1 MIHVKKTS
9 SEHSQVLIMK
19 KLTILATVLAITA
32 GLTAGVAG
40 YIALNNKSD
49 DSNVATV
56 SQKETV
62 SETTSADTKEATAS
76 GDTVGAGNA
85 TASGDATAGKDTV
98 SGEAASAANAAA
110 NEATPAD
117 NTAAANG
124 TADENA
130 DNTTSP
136 SDNATVNEPSTG
148 ANAEEE
154 TVGAPDAAPA
164 AQTTTGLDANVAQ
177 AIHDA
182 YVAKASSAQGD
193 VGRGYYIYDIDKD
206 GVPELLLTHEEGT
219 NRGLAVFTYIDGAV
233 TECGVMWGFAHGLPF
248 PASYPEG
255 NGIVLEECA
264 RGYQC
269 IWLIS
274 KDGTAMS
281 DTINSDSAKLFTEEL
296 RTAWPT
302 YYTDIEDDFGYYYNH
317 QYRAV
322 LNPYFEG
329 TEALSLCD
337 PADDTAIREALGMN

>member
-1 MIHVKKTS
+1 
-9 SEHSQVLIMK
+9 MK
-19 KLTILATVLAITA
+19 KINVLATILAVAA

-40 YIALNNKSD
+40 YVVLNTRSD
-49 DSNVATV
+49 NTAVATV
-56 SQKETV
+56 SREETV
-62 SETTSADTKEATAS
+62 SEAASADTAEVAAS
-76 GDTVGAGNA
+76 GETKAAGESTAAGNA
-85 TASGDATAGKDTV
+85 A
-98 SGEAASAANAAA
+98 
-110 NEATPAD
+110 
-117 NTAAANG
+117 
-124 TADENA
+124 
-130 DNTTSP
+130 SP
-136 SDNATVNEPSTG
+136 SDA
-148 ANAEEE
+148 AAAETAGEE
-154 TVGAPDAAPA
+154 TVGTPDTAPA
-164 AQTTTGLDANVAQ
+164 AQTTSTGLDANVAQ

-255 NGIVLEECA
+255 TGIVLEECA

-281 DTINSDSAKLFTEEL
+281 DTINSDSANLFTEEL

-322 LNPYFEG
+322 LSPYFEG
-329 TEALSLCD
+329 SEALCLCD
-337 PADDTAIREALGMN
+337 PADDTAIREALGMS

>member
-1 MIHVKKTS
+1 MFDTLKKTS
-9 SEHSQVLIMK
+9 SEHLQVHIMK
-19 KLTILATVLAITA
+19 KLTILATVLAVTA

-40 YIALNNKSD
+40 YIALNNKPD
-49 DSNVATV
+49 NSNVATV
-56 SQKETV
+56 SQKETA
-62 SETTSADTKEATAS
+62 SETTSADTKDATAS
-76 GDTVGAGNA
+76 GDTTAASNA
-85 TASGDATAGKDTV
+85 AASGDTTA
-98 SGEAASAANAAA
+98 AANAAG

-124 TADENA
+124 TANETANNA
-130 DNTTSP
+130 TAP
-136 SDNATVNEPSTG
+136 SDNAAVNEPSTG

-164 AQTTTGLDANVAQ
+164 AQTTSTGLDLNTAQ

-182 YVAKASSAQGD
+182 YVAKAPSAQGD

-206 GVPELLLTHEEGT
+206 GIPELLLTYEEGNT
-219 NRGLAVFTYIDGAV
+219 RGLAVYTYVDGSVA
-233 TECGVMWGFAHGLPF
+233 ECGVMWGFAHGFPF

-264 RGYQC
+264 RSYQS

-274 KDGTAMS
+274 KNGISLS
-281 DTINSDSAKLFTEEL
+281 DTMNSDSANLCNEEL

-322 LNPYFEG
+322 LSPYFEG
-329 TEALSLCD
+329 SEALSFCD
-337 PADDTAIREALGMN
+337 PADDTAIREALGMS

>member
-1 MIHVKKTS
+1 
-9 SEHSQVLIMK
+9 MK
-19 KLTILATVLAITA
+19 KITILATVLAVAA

-40 YIALNNKSD
+40 YIVLNNKPD
-49 DSNVATV
+49 NSNVATA

-62 SETTSADTKEATAS
+62 GETTSADTKEATAS
-76 GDTVGAGNA
+76 GDTTAAINA
-85 TASGDATAGKDTV
+85 AASGDATAAG
-98 SGEAASAANAAA
+98 NAAA
-110 NEATPAD
+110 NEAATAD
-117 NTAAANG
+117 NTASSNG
-124 TADENA
+124 TANETA
-130 DNTTSP
+130 DNAAAP
-136 SDNATVNEPSTG
+136 NDNATVNEPAAG
-148 ANAEEE
+148 ANAGEE
-154 TVGAPDAAPA
+154 TVGAPDAASA
-164 AQTTTGLDANVAQ
+164 AQTTSTGLALNTAQ

-182 YVAKASSAQGD
+182 YVAKAPSAQGD

-206 GVPELLLTHEEGT
+206 GVPELLLTHEEGLD
-219 NRGLAVFTYIDGAV
+219 RGLAVFTYIDGAV
-233 TECGVMWGFAHGLPF
+233 AECGVMWGFAHGLPF

-281 DTINSDSAKLFTEEL
+281 DTINSDSANLFTEEL

-322 LNPYFEG
+322 ISPYFEG
-329 TEALSLCD
+329 SEALSLCD
-337 PADDTAIREALGMN
+337 PADDTAIREALGMS

>member
-1 MIHVKKTS
+1 
-9 SEHSQVLIMK
+9 MK
-19 KLTILATVLAITA
+19 KLTILATVLAVTA

-40 YIALNNKSD
+40 YIALNNKPD
-49 DSNVATV
+49 NSNVATV
-56 SQKETV
+56 SQKETA
-62 SETTSADTKEATAS
+62 SETTSADTKDATAS
-76 GDTVGAGNA
+76 GDTTAASNA
-85 TASGDATAGKDTV
+85 AASGDTTA
-98 SGEAASAANAAA
+98 AANAAG

-124 TADENA
+124 TANETANNA
-130 DNTTSP
+130 TAP
-136 SDNATVNEPSTG
+136 SDNAAVNEPSTG

-164 AQTTTGLDANVAQ
+164 AQTTSTGLDLNTAQ

-182 YVAKASSAQGD
+182 YVAKAPSAQGD

-206 GVPELLLTHEEGT
+206 GVPELLLTYEEGT
-219 NRGLAVFTYIDGAV
+219 NRGLAVYTYVDGSV
-233 TECGVMWGFAHGLPF
+233 EECGVMWGFAHGLPF

-274 KDGTAMS
+274 KNGTAMS
-281 DTINSDSAKLFTEEL
+281 DTINSDSANLFTEEL

-322 LNPYFEG
+322 LSPYFEG
-329 TEALSLCD
+329 SEALSLCD
-337 PADDTAIREALGMN
+337 PADDTAIREALGMS

>member
-1 MIHVKKTS
+1 
-9 SEHSQVLIMK
+9 MK
-19 KLTILATVLAITA
+19 KLTVLATVLAVTA

-40 YIALNNKSD
+40 YIALNNKPD
-49 DSNVATV
+49 TSNVAAV
-56 SQKETV
+56 AQKE
-62 SETTSADTKEATAS
+62 SASDTTSADTKDATAS
-76 GDTVGAGNA
+76 GDTTAASNA
-85 TASGDATAGKDTV
+85 AASGDTTA
-98 SGEAASAANAAA
+98 AANAAG

-117 NTAAANG
+117 NTAASNG
-124 TADENA
+124 TANETANNA
-130 DNTTSP
+130 TAP
-136 SDNATVNEPSTG
+136 SDNAAVNEPSTG

-164 AQTTTGLDANVAQ
+164 AQTTSTGLDLNTAQ

-182 YVAKASSAQGD
+182 YVAKAPSAQGD

-206 GVPELLLTHEEGT
+206 GVPELLLTHEEGLD
-219 NRGLAVFTYIDGAV
+219 RGLAVFTYIDGAV
-233 TECGVMWGFAHGLPF
+233 AECGVMWGFAHGLPF

-274 KDGTAMS
+274 KNGISLS
-281 DTINSDSAKLFTEEL
+281 DTMNSDSANVYTEEL

-322 LNPYFEG
+322 LSPYFEG
-329 TEALSLCD
+329 SEALSFCD
-337 PADDTAIREALGMN
+337 PADDTAIREALGMS

>member
-1 MIHVKKTS
+1 
-9 SEHSQVLIMK
+9 MK
-19 KLTILATVLAITA
+19 KLTILATVLAVTA

-40 YIALNNKSD
+40 YIALNNKPD
-49 DSNVATV
+49 NSNVATV

-76 GDTVGAGNA
+76 GDEAGAG
-85 TASGDATAGKDTV
+85 
-98 SGEAASAANAAA
+98 NAAA
-110 NEATPAD
+110 NEVASAD

-124 TADENA
+124 TADETA

-136 SDNATVNEPSTG
+136 SDNAAVNEPSTG

-281 DTINSDSAKLFTEEL
+281 DTINSDSANLFTEEL

-322 LNPYFEG
+322 LSPYFEG
-329 TEALSLCD
+329 SEALSLCD
-337 PADDTAIREALGMN
+337 PADDTAIREALGMS